1 MTRRENNWAV
11 SAGRRAAFKSF
22 AAALAGS
29 PLLLGQQDPF
39 RDHSRI
45 PRLDELKTPLDF
57 EPVAFARLTRYNYD
71 YTAYGSDGE
80 FTMRRNR
87 EAFDWVRLLPGGI
100 ASGPVDTSTTVLGVK
115 MAYPILISPTAA
127 QVQLHPD
134 GEIAM
139 HQAAA
144 AASNTPMILSTNT
157 SIPVDKVVPAAPSP
171 MWFQLYAREDMES
184 NREALDRAQEAGC
197 KAIVVTIDQ
206 QAPVY
211 ERAQHD
217 RNLSGVPVTTR
228 RVSSRQ
234 TAANPY
240 RIQETRM
247 FYNWGMFAQ
256 LRAMIKVP
264 MVIKGVI
271 AAEDAKLAVEH
282 GLDAVYVSNHGG
294 RGLDY
299 SPSTLEVLPEIA
311 EAVGGRV
318 PILFDSGVRRGTD
331 ILKALALGAS
341 AVCLGRMPRWGLAAY
356 GPQGAQRM
364 LEMMQAELK
373 QAMMATGRST
383 LGSVNRSLVRTDFP

>member
-1 MTRRENNWAV
+1 MTRSENNWAG
-11 SAGRRAAFKSF
+11 SSNRRVALRSIGAV
-22 AAALAGS
+22 LAGS
-29 PLLLGQQDPF
+29 PLLRGQQDPF

-45 PRLDELKTPLDF
+45 PKLEELKTPLDF

-87 EAFDWVRLLPGGI
+87 EAFDWVRLLPGGV
-100 ASGPVDTSTTVLGVK
+100 STGPVDTSTSVLGLK
-115 MAYPILISPTAA
+115 MAYPIMISPTAA
-127 QVQLHPD
+127 QVQLHPE

-144 AASNTPMILSTNT
+144 AAANTPMILSTNT
-157 SIPVDKVVPAAPSP
+157 SIPVDKVAAAAQSP

-184 NREALDRAQEAGC
+184 NREALERAQEAGC

-206 QAPVY
+206 QTPVY

-217 RNLSGVPVTTR
+217 RNLSGVPVATR

-240 RIQETRM
+240 RIGETRL

-271 AAEDAKLAVEH
+271 SAEDAKLAVEH

-331 ILKALALGAS
+331 ILKVLALGAS

-383 LGSVNRSLVRTDFP
+383 LASVNRSLVRTDFP

>member
-1 MTRRENNWAV
+1 M
-11 SAGRRAAFKSF
+11 AGADSRWKVRADRRAAIRSF

-29 PLLLGQQDPF
+29 PLLRGQLDPF
-39 RDHSRI
+39 RDHSRV
-45 PRLDELKTPLDF
+45 PRLDELRTPLDF
-57 EPVAFARLTRYNYD
+57 EPVAFAKLTRYNYD

-87 EAFDWVRLLPGGI
+87 EAFDWVRLLPGVVTSGTVNTATEILGI
-100 ASGPVDTSTTVLGVK
+100 K
-115 MAYPILISPTAA
+115 MEYPILISPTAA

-184 NREALDRAQEAGC
+184 NRELLDRAQEAGC

-206 QAPVY
+206 QAPMY

-217 RNLSGVPVTTR
+217 RNLLGSPVVR
-228 RVSSRQ
+228 RASTRQ

-271 AAEDAKLAVEH
+271 SAEDAKLAVEH

-318 PILFDSGVRRGTD
+318 PILFDSGIRRGTD

-356 GPQGAQRM
+356 GPQGAQKM
-364 LEMMQAELK
+364 LELMQAELK
-373 QAMMATGRST
+373 QAMMATGRPT
-383 LGSVNRSLVRTDFP
+383 LASINRSLVRMDFP